1 MSRTRLLKSSQ
12 LKALVGTAVVLAL
25 LWATPARAT
34 IRYDVSLAHPERHQF
49 HVTMTVPVVPGAQGK
64 VVVQIPAWNA
74 LYQIRD
80 FGARVTD
87 FRASDAAG
95 NSLPVRR
102 LDKGAWQIDT
112 YSRGSAISGLRIQYA
127 VFWDEPGPFDTQLD
141 SDHAFINLAMILCYV
156 PERRGE
162 DDIVHFADVP
172 RDWRTAVELPPDKAT
187 PDAYDA
193 PSYDALVDAP
203 VEIGQ
208 FDEWTFPGGGK
219 AEGKTIRVVYHGETV
234 DHDALTRM
242 LSQIVNYETGMMGG
256 APFPEYTFFL
266 HVGPNYGGGGMEHA
280 NCTAI
285 SVDSF
290 AQLANVSAHEFFHL
304 WNVKRIRPQALEPV
318 DYTGEMYTRAL
329 WFAEGVTSTYA
340 AYTLVR
346 TGLWSH
352 AQFLADLGKQ
362 INELESRPARAWQS
376 AEESSLDTWLDKYS
390 LYNRPEFSISY
401 YNKGQLLGVA
411 LDILIRDA
419 TDNRASLDDVMRR
432 MNREYAERG
441 QFYDDSAGVER
452 AVEEVVSEAKPGSAP
467 NAPLSAELDE
477 DLRAGSIDFADFFKR
492 YVSGTD
498 EMPFADLL
506 ARAGLT
512 LGMLSQSKASAV
524 QGVPQV
530 YYVQEAPGATE
541 RQLRIRNGI
550 MQGTTD
556 AATGRAAAAAAKPSG
571 R

>member
-1 MSRTRLLKSSQ
+1 
-12 LKALVGTAVVLAL
+12 
-25 LWATPARAT
+25 
-34 IRYDVSLAHPERHQF
+34 
-49 HVTMTVPVVPGAQGK
+49 MTVPVEQGAQGN
-64 VVVQIPAWNA
+64 VTVQMPAWDA

-87 FRASDAAG
+87 LRAADAAG

-102 LDKGAWQIDT
+102 LDKGTWRIETNRGDQ
-112 YSRGSAISGLRIQYA
+112 SRAASAAGSAEIRIQYTSL
-127 VFWDEPGPFDTQLD
+127 WDEPGPFDTQLNG
-141 SDHAFINLAMILCYV
+141 DHAFINLAMILCYL

-162 DDIVHFADVP
+162 DDAVHFADVP
-172 RDWRTAVELPPDKAT
+172 RDWRIAVELPPEKA
-187 PDAYDA
+187 A
-193 PSYDALVDAP
+193 PGSTAAGAFAAPNFIAPNYDALVDAP

-208 FDEWTFPGGGK
+208 FEEWSFTGGAQG
-219 AEGKTIRVVYHGETV
+219 AGRTIRVVYHGERV

-242 LSQIVNYETGMMGG
+242 LSQIVNYETSMMAG

-304 WNVKRIRPQALEPV
+304 WNVKRIRPQTLEPV
-318 DYTGEMYTRAL
+318 DYTREMYTRAL

-441 QFYDDSAGVER
+441 RYYDDSAGVER
-452 AVEEVVSEAKPGSAP
+452 AVEEVVRDETVREAKPGSASGTEP
-467 NAPLSAELDE
+467 NAEVNAARPAVST
-477 DLRAGSIDFADFFKR
+477 DFGDFFKR

-506 ARAGLT
+506 GRAGLT

-541 RQLRIRNGI
+541 RQLRIRDGI

-556 AATGRAAAAAAKPSG
+556 TATGRAAAASAGAAAKSAG

>member
-1 MSRTRLLKSSQ
+1 
-12 LKALVGTAVVLAL
+12 
-25 LWATPARAT
+25 
-34 IRYDVSLAHPERHQF
+34 
-49 HVTMTVPVVPGAQGK
+49 MTVPGAQGN
-64 VVVQIPAWNA
+64 VTVQMPAWDA

-80 FGARVTD
+80 FGARVSD
-87 FRASDAAG
+87 FRAADAAG

-102 LDKGAWQIDT
+102 LDKSTWRVETRSGGQ
-112 YSRGSAISGLRIQYA
+112 SRAASAAGSAEIRIQYTS
-127 VFWDEPGPFDTQLD
+127 FWDEPGPFDTQLN
-141 SDHAFINLAMILCYV
+141 SDHAFINLAMILCYL
-156 PERRGE
+156 PERRDE
-162 DDIVHFADVP
+162 ASFVRFMDIP
-172 RDWRTAVELPPDKAT
+172 QGWRVAIELPGTASDLG
-187 PDAYDA
+187 PDAAYAPEGYDQ
-193 PSYDALVDAP
+193 LVDAP

-208 FDEWTFPGGGK
+208 FEEWSFTGGTQG
-219 AEGKTIRVVYHGETV
+219 AGRTIRVVYHGERV

-242 LSQIVNYETGMMGG
+242 LAQIVNYETGMMGG

-285 SVDSF
+285 SVDDLG
-290 AQLANVSAHEFFHL
+290 QLGNVSAHEFFHL
-304 WNVKRIRPQALEPV
+304 WNVKRIRPQTLEPV
-318 DYTGEMYTRAL
+318 DHTREMYTRAL

-432 MNREYAERG
+432 MNREYAELGRY
-441 QFYDDSAGVER
+441 YDDSAGVER
-452 AVEEVVSEAKPGSAP
+452 AVKEVVSVANTSLAPGAESA
-467 NAPLSAELDE
+467 AEGDSGA
-477 DLRAGSIDFADFFKR
+477 RAASTADFFKR

-556 AATGRAAAAAAKPSG
+556 RIAAAPAAQ
-571 R
+571 